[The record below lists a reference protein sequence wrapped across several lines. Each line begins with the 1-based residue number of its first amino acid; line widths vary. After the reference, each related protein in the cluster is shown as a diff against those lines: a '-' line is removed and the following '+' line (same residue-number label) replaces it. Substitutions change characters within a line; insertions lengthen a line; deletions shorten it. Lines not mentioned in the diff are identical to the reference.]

1 MKKSKILCIIIA
13 IAALLCGCDIDDV
26 PDDLERQAA
35 VLLSVGA
42 EDIYSCAKVKG
53 KYKKFAKSCFENID
67 IYGATFALP
76 MNVNDLPHGFTIDE
90 SPNAVTLYNGYYIT
104 NVFLCFE
111 GVTAASAEIMYPENK
126 TPAEGQIVTLTFSS
140 TLLSP
145 QAPFRMGG
153 EEGFLSMDKAQELLG
168 ECGENSYMIYDLGG
182 GRTITFG
189 YMIYDGYLNQNAFNV
204 VISTVGKCIY

>member
-1 MKKSKILCIIIA
+1 MKKSKILCVIIA
-13 IAALLCGCDIDDV
+13 MAALLCGCDIDDV

-90 SPNAVTLYNGYYIT
+90 SPDTVSLYSGYNIT
-104 NVFLCFE
+104 NSFLYFE
-111 GVTAASAEIMYPENK
+111 GVYAASAEIMYPENK

-140 TLLSP
+140 TLLRP
-145 QAPFRMGG
+145 GAPFSMGG
-153 EEGFLSMDKAQELLG
+153 EEGFFSMDKAQELLG
-168 ECGENSYMIYDLGG
+168 ECGKNSYMIYDLGG
-182 GRTITFG
+182 DRTITFG
-189 YMIYDGYLNQNAFNV
+189 YMMYDGYLNQNAYNV